1 MSCSS
6 KSKYQR
12 LLYEWSSIA
21 HATASIML
29 SYFVLIMFPPPKKII
44 YQACSTRLPRCPCSH
59 GTSSNVISC
68 SFSTLEGSLGKVFRF
83 IVIGNFGRLSL
94 LFSVGFFTH
103 IMEYKCFL
111 KRAKLKVFQFPPQ
124 TQQFV
129 AYAFQGV
136 DQFGAAGYAFAVL
149 LQNLSGSRE
158 LHAPNLY

>member
-21 HATASIML
+21 HAIASIML
-29 SYFVLIMFPPPKKII
+29 SYFVLIMFSPPQKKIT
-44 YQACSTRLPRCPCSH
+44 YQACSTRLPRCPCSN

-68 SFSTLEGSLGKVFRF
+68 SFSTLDGSLGKVFRF
-83 IVIGNFGRLSL
+83 IVIGNFGRLFL

-111 KRAKLKVFQFPPQ
+111 KKAKLQVIQFLPQ
-124 TQQFV
+124 TQQFAAYGFQCGYQLCV
-129 AYAFQGV
+129 ARST
-136 DQFGAAGYAFAVL
+136 FAVL
-149 LQNLSGSRE
+149 LQNFSGGR
-158 LHAPNLY
+158 